1 MIENKIHVEAF
12 EYASLDITL
21 KQQKNMLQMLQK
33 GFHSLIQSPAH
44 LLFGHSAFHIIGEE
58 VLE

>member
-1 MIENKIHVEAF
+1 MLVWYYIKA
-12 EYASLDITL
+12 A
-21 KQQKNMLQMLQK
+21 KNMLQMLQK